1 MGKGFSFLRLSA
13 QFFWI
18 WLGGF
23 WLVFGSV
30 FLITGILMIAMAAT
44 QHGRIQKEGQVA
56 SGTVLSKS
64 IMSDDK
70 NTGTSYR
77 IDEQ

>member
-1 MGKGFSFLRLSA
+1 MGKRLSFLRLSA
-13 QFFWI
+13 QSFWM

-30 FLITGILMIAMAAT
+30 FLITGIIMITMAAS
-44 QHGRIQKEGQVA
+44 QQRRIQKEGRVA
-56 SGTVLSKS
+56 SGMVLSKS
-64 IMSDDK
+64 IVSDDK

>member
-1 MGKGFSFLRLSA
+1 MGKGFSFFRLSA
-13 QFFWI
+13 QSFWI

-23 WLVFGSV
+23 WLVFGGV
-30 FLITGILMIAMAAT
+30 FPIPGICMITVAAT
-44 QHGRIQKEGQVA
+44 QHGRIQREGQVA
-56 SGTVLSKS
+56 RGTVPSKS

>member
-1 MGKGFSFLRLSA
+1 M
-13 QFFWI
+13 

-30 FLITGILMIAMAAT
+30 FLITGILMITVAAT